1 MRKGFTLAF
10 RTVVL
15 DTPCR
20 CTYQGGYLVVRQE
33 DKQTRVHLGEISSI
47 MLGTEQIFLS
57 AYLLAELAKL
67 KIPVIV
73 TEEKH
78 NPVGEYLPLY
88 GAHNCSK
95 CMLEQLAWGEVI
107 KKQVW
112 RSIVHHKILQQAAI
126 LSFFDC
132 ANESKTLTEYALH
145 IKAGDG
151 TNREAIA
158 ARLYFRTL
166 FGSEFTRDLDT
177 PLNASL
183 NYGYSI
189 LVSAI
194 NREIVSH
201 GYLTQIGIF
210 HHNEYNHFNLSCDFM
225 ESFRPVIDKIVYENF
240 NHVFDATIRHIL
252 CAFTDHKLIYN
263 DGVYKVESVIKMYVD
278 DCLSALNKE
287 KLPAEIKPFG
297 FLL

>member
-1 MRKGFTLAF
+1 MRKGFTLGF

-33 DKQTRVHLGEISSI
+33 DKQPRVHLGEISSI

-73 TEEKH
+73 TDEKH

-112 RSIVHHKILQQAAI
+112 RSIVHHKILQQAAV
-126 LSFFDC
+126 LSFFDHVD
-132 ANESKTLTEYALH
+132 ESRTLAEYALAV
-145 IKAGDG
+145 KSGDG
-151 TNREAIA
+151 TNREAVA
-158 ARLYFRTL
+158 ARLYFRAL

-183 NYGYSI
+183 NYGYAI
-189 LVSAI
+189 LLSAI

-201 GYLTQIGIF
+201 GYLTQLGIF
-210 HHNEYNHFNLSCDFM
+210 HHNEFNHFNLSCDLM
-225 ESFRPVIDKIVYENF
+225 ELFRPVVDKIVYDNF
-240 NHVFDATIRHIL
+240 NDAFDTTIRHIL
-252 CAFTDHKLIYN
+252 CAFTDYKLIYN
-263 DGVYKVESVIKMYVD
+263 DGIYKVESVIKMYVD
-278 DCLSALNKE
+278 DCFAALNKV
-287 KLPAEIKPFG
+287 KPVTDIKSYEFVS
-297 FLL
+297 

>member
-1 MRKGFTLAF
+1 MGF
-10 RTVVL
+10 RTVIL
-15 DTPCR
+15 NTPCR

-33 DKQTRVHLGEISSI
+33 DKQPRVHLGEISSI

-73 TEEKH
+73 TDEKH

-112 RSIVHHKILQQAAI
+112 RSIVQHKILQQSSMLAYLGYSDAAKT
-126 LSFFDC
+126 LEEY
-132 ANESKTLTEYALH
+132 ASKT
-145 IKAGDG
+145 KSGD
-151 TNREAIA
+151 TTKREAVA
-158 ARLYFRTL
+158 ARLYFLTL
-166 FGSEFTRDLDT
+166 FGSEFTRDQNT
-177 PLNASL
+177 PLNACL
-183 NYGYSI
+183 NYGYAI
-189 LVSAI
+189 LLAHA

-201 GYLTQIGIF
+201 GYLTQLGIF
-210 HHNEYNHFNLSCDFM
+210 HRSEFNHFNLACDLI
-225 ESFRPVIDKIVYENF
+225 EPFRPLIDKIVCEHFAQNF
-240 NHVFDATIRHIL
+240 DNDIRHAL
-252 CAFTDHKLIYN
+252 CGFVDYQLFYMN
-263 DGVYKVESVIKMYVD
+263 GRYKAASVIKSYIS
-278 DCLSALNKE
+278 DCLAALNKE

-297 FLL
+297 FIL